1 MRQDYNI
8 VDFNKKILTKLF
20 EGVKLLAGSEKKEEM
35 AVEAAK
41 IMKIVKMAASKL
53 FFLFLYYYYCA
64 YYYISKVRAFF
75 AAAVWG
81 LRLRNMVKE

>member
-1 MRQDYNI
+1 
-8 VDFNKKILTKLF
+8 
-20 EGVKLLAGSEKKEEM
+20 M